1 MSYDPNENRRPGE
14 LFQCYRKGW
23 IAAARGGA
31 MDPKLAKHEDTGL
44 AAEYERGFT
53 DGYNDQRSVM
63 AKAAQ
68 RLGYVPRVIRTVEA
82 HS

>member
-1 MSYDPNENRRPGE
+1 MSYDPNEDHRPGE

-31 MDPKLAKHEDTGL
+31 MDPKFTKHEDVDF

-53 DGYNDQRSVM
+53 DGYTTNREAM
-63 AKAAQ
+63 AKAAV
-68 RLGYVPRVIRTVEA
+68 RLGYKSRIIRTVGA
-82 HS
+82 AS